1 MIDGEPGTA
10 FTGEVVVRR
19 LRFAAEDTGFAVVDA
34 DREGD
39 DVVLVGTLAHL
50 EEREKVRIEG
60 VWADDKRFGLQIK
73 VRIAE
78 SVPPSGDEAL
88 IAYLRRVKHIGLGRA
103 GRLLERYGDDVLFA
117 IDEDPARA
125 FRAAGLNPKRVNEAI
140 RSWNALRSTRA
151 LHLLLAPHGL
161 AWLVPRIANE
171 YGDRAHDVVRQRPY
185 ELTSVFGVGFAIAD
199 TIARAAG
206 VPRDSVGRVRAAV
219 IHALSEAERDGST
232 CLPVP
237 DLAAAA
243 AKLLNG
249 PRPDAEL
256 LQDMFAADQIHLEEA
271 DDGVVWAYRPP
282 TAELEAELAETIR
295 RLREAE
301 PVLKPAR
308 LPGPTRPAPATAPAP
323 PATAATPPA
332 AEPASS
338 ARATV
343 PAPLAAAPP
352 APTGD
357 LVPAP
362 EQRAAVE
369 AAFASRLSI
378 VTGGPGTGKTATIR
392 LICAAAKAQRASVA
406 LVAPTGRAARRMAES
421 TGMEASTI
429 HSALGWIP
437 GQGPTKDEIDADL
450 LVVDETSMANLE
462 LLVTLLRAV
471 GEEMHVVLV
480 GDADQLAPVG
490 AGKPFAELVATKVVP
505 VAELTHI
512 FRQAAGS
519 MIVRGAHAVRRG
531 EQPSFTAGEDVKRDL
546 FLIERQD
553 PQQALDEIES
563 LVTQRLPNHYGVDP
577 LTDIQVFAPIY
588 RGALGIDAINTRLR
602 HALNS
607 RGEPV
612 LGGRL
617 RIGDKLMLSG
627 RNLHELGLMN
637 GTMLRLLEHR
647 DEKLTVSADGLVVE
661 LPEEEAPRLQLAYAC
676 SIHKGQGI
684 EMPIA
689 LVVAHPAAG
698 PYFLRREMLYTAM
711 TRAKLAT
718 LVIGTRQVVARAAA
732 TPDTSRRF
740 SRLGVRL
747 GAA

>member
-1 MIDGEPGTA
+1 VTIEGEPGTA
-10 FTGEVVVRR
+10 FTDEVIVRR
-19 LRFAAEDTGFAVVDA
+19 LRFTSEDSGFAVIDA
-34 DREGD
+34 ERSGD

-50 EEREKVRIEG
+50 EERERVRIEG
-60 VWADDKRFGLQIK
+60 TWHDDRRFGMQVK
-73 VRIAE
+73 VRVAE
-78 SVPPSGDEAL
+78 PVPPTGEEAL
-88 IAYLRRVKHIGLGRA
+88 IAYLKRVKHIGAGRA
-103 GRLLERYGDDVLFA
+103 GKLVERFGEGVLES
-117 IDEDPARA
+117 IDADPGRA
-125 FRAAGLNPKRVNEAI
+125 FRSLKLSPKRVNEAI

-161 AWLVPRIANE
+161 AWLVPRIAAE
-171 YGDRAHDVVRQRPY
+171 YGDHANEVVKSRPY

-206 VPRDSVGRVRAAV
+206 IPRDSVGRSRAAV
-219 IHALSEAERDGST
+219 IHVLSEAERAGST

-237 DLAAAA
+237 ELASRAAG
-243 AKLLNG
+243 LLGG
-249 PRPDAEL
+249 PPPGASL
-256 LQDMFAADQIHLEEA
+256 LQDMYAAEQLVLEP
-271 DDGVVWAYRPP
+271 DDEVIWAYRPP
-282 TAELEAELAETIR
+282 TAALEAELAETVR
-295 RLREAE
+295 RLARAG
-301 PVLKPAR
+301 PVLDPAT
-308 LPGPTRPAPATAPAP
+308 LPGPAPAAASASAVPSAPA
-323 PATAATPPA
+323 AT
-332 AEPASS
+332 E
-338 ARATV
+338 
-343 PAPLAAAPP
+343 
-352 APTGD
+352 

-362 EQRAAVE
+362 EQWVAVE
-369 AAFASRLSI
+369 AAFGARLSI

-392 LICAAAKAQRASVA
+392 LICAAAKEQGASIA

-421 TGMEASTI
+421 TGMDATTI

-437 GQGPTKDEIDADL
+437 GQGPTKDEIEADL

-471 GEEMHVVLV
+471 GPEMHVVLV

-490 AGKPFAELVATKVVP
+490 AGKPFAELVETRAVP

-519 MIVRGAHAVRRG
+519 MIVRGAHAVKRG
-531 EQPSFTAGEDVKRDL
+531 EPPSFAAAENLRRDL
-546 FLIERQD
+546 FLIERDD
-553 PQQALDEIES
+553 PREALDEITS
-563 LVTQRLPNHYGVDP
+563 LVTQRLPQHYGVDP
-577 LTDIQVFAPIY
+577 LTDIQVFAPVY
-588 RGALGIDAINTRLR
+588 KGALGIDAINTRLR

-607 RGEPV
+607 RGEPI

-627 RNLHELGLMN
+627 RNLHDVGLMN

-647 DEKLTVSADGLVVE
+647 DEKLMVSADGLLVE

-684 EMPIA
+684 ELPVAI
-689 LVVAHPAAG
+689 VIAHPAAG

-711 TRAKLAT
+711 TRAKVAT
-718 LVIGTRQVVARAAA
+718 LVIGQRAILARAAA
-732 TPDTSRRF
+732 TPDTSRRY

-747 GAA
+747 ARG

>member
-1 MIDGEPGTA
+1 MIDCEPGTA
-10 FTGEVVVRR
+10 FTDEVVVRR
-19 LRFAAEDTGFAVVDA
+19 LRFAAEDTGFAVIDA
-34 DREGD
+34 DCEGD

-50 EEREKVRIEG
+50 EERERVRIEG
-60 VWADDKRFGLQIK
+60 VWADDKRFGPQVK

-88 IAYLRRVKHIGLGRA
+88 IAYLRRVKHIGIGRA
-103 GRLLERYGDDVLFA
+103 ARLLERYGDDVLFA

-140 RSWNALRSTRA
+140 RSWNGLRSTRA

-161 AWLVPRIANE
+161 AWLVPRIAAE
-171 YGDRAHDVVRQRPY
+171 YGDRAYEVVRQRPY
-185 ELTSVFGVGFAIAD
+185 ELTSVFGVGFTIAD

-219 IHALSEAERDGST
+219 IHVLSEAERDGST
-232 CLPVP
+232 CLPVG
-237 DLAAAA
+237 DLASGAG
-243 AKLLNG
+243 KLLG
-249 PRPDAEL
+249 APPPGAEL
-256 LQDMFAADQIHLEEA
+256 LQDMFAADQIHLEEG

-282 TAELEAELAETIR
+282 TAALEAELAETIR
-295 RLREAE
+295 RLRDAE
-301 PVLKPAR
+301 PVLEPAR
-308 LPGPTRPAPATAPAP
+308 LAGPT
-323 PATAATPPA
+323 PA
-332 AEPASS
+332 APSS
-338 ARATV
+338 
-343 PAPLAAAPP
+343 PAAA
-352 APTGD
+352 GD
-357 LVPAP
+357 LIPAP
-362 EQRAAVE
+362 EQWSAVE
-369 AAFASRLSI
+369 AAFASRMSI

-392 LICAAAKAQRASVA
+392 LICAAAKQQRASIA

-421 TGMEASTI
+421 TGMDASTI

-471 GEEMHVVLV
+471 GDEMHVVLV

-490 AGKPFAELVATKVVP
+490 AGKPFAELVTTKVVP

-531 EQPSFTAGEDVKRDL
+531 EPPSFTPGESVKRDL
-546 FLIERQD
+546 FLIERTD
-553 PQQALDEIES
+553 PEQALDEIES
-563 LVTQRLPNHYGVDP
+563 LVTQRLPAHYGVDP

-617 RIGDKLMLSG
+617 RVGDKLMLSG

-647 DEKLTVSADGLVVE
+647 DEKLMVAADGLMVE

-684 EMPIA
+684 ELPVAI
-689 LVVAHPAAG
+689 VIAHPAAG

-711 TRAKLAT
+711 TRAKVAT

-747 GAA
+747 AQP